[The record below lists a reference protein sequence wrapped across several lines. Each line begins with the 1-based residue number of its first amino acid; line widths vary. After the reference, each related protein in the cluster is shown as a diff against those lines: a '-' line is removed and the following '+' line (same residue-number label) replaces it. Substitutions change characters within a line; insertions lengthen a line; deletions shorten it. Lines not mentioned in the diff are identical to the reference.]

1 MKFKDFISGDDTL
14 DVIQGILKQNNYTF
28 SVKKNKI
35 IVSASDRFGVL
46 QNFVKLFSQLK
57 AVYNPEGSG
66 SSLGRVEIKSPQNK
80 TFYIFAKPASG
91 SGLSANR
98 GNQFEIDFSKALE
111 SYINGDSVDKK
122 YLDAIE
128 EIESISKKDGFY
140 LKSISND
147 GKKKKKR

>member
-1 MKFKDFISGDDTL
+1 MLGLCNHINRYKKMKFKDFISGDDTL
-14 DVIQGILKQNNYTF
+14 NLIQDILKQNNYTF
-28 SVKKNKI
+28 TVKKNKI

-122 YLDAIE
+122 YLDTI
-128 EIESISKKDGFY
+128 IHY
-140 LKSISND
+140 LRI
-147 GKKKKKR
+147 